1 MKEKIEVLIR
11 LQAVETEADRVQV
24 RHSEISGRIHAA
36 EEKLAEE
43 EKSAAEEA
51 ASLEA
56 LKKQYRSYES
66 EIRENQD
73 AMGKN
78 QALLN
83 TVKTNKE
90 YQILLRATDD
100 LKKKNSGI
108 EDTMLAM
115 LDQIAAEENRVSGR
129 KEDLEKLRKE
139 TAEEIQRIQ
148 KEMDE
153 GNAKLAELDV
163 RRKAVAQEVPP
174 DLLAKFMMIRNRFGS
189 PAIVPIRGIVC
200 EGCNMNIPP
209 QMRNELKRFES
220 LKCCPFCNRII
231 YWVKAE

>member
-11 LQAVETEADRVQV
+11 LQAVETEEDLLQARLKDV
-24 RHSEISGRIHAA
+24 SGRIRME
-36 EEKLAEE
+36 EEKLTAMENSVAEE
-43 EKSAAEEA
+43 SAA
-51 ASLEA
+51 LEA
-56 LKKQYRSYES
+56 LKRQYRSCES

-90 YQILLRATDD
+90 YQILLRGTDD

-115 LDQIAAEENRVSGR
+115 LDQISAAENSLSVR
-129 KEDLEKLRKE
+129 KEELETLRKKTE
-139 TAEEIQRIQ
+139 DDRQSIQ
-148 KEMDE
+148 KEIEE
-153 GNAKLAELDV
+153 GNAKLAQLDA
-163 RRKAVAQEVPP
+163 RRKTVAQEVPP
-174 DLLAKFMMIRNRFGS
+174 DLLGKFMMIKNRFGS
-189 PAIVPIRGIVC
+189 PAIVPIQGIVC
-200 EGCNMNIPP
+200 QGCNMNIPP

>member
-1 MKEKIEVLIR
+1 MKEKIEILVR
-11 LQAVETEADRVQV
+11 LQAVETEADLVQV
-24 RHSEISGRIHAA
+24 RLNEVSGRIRIE
-36 EEKLAEE
+36 EEKLAEAE
-43 EKSAAEEA
+43 NSAAEES

-56 LKKQYRSYES
+56 LKKQYRAYEA
-66 EIRENQD
+66 EIRQNQD
-73 AMGKN
+73 AMEKN
-78 QALLN
+78 QALLH

-90 YQILLRATDD
+90 YQILLRGIDD

-108 EDTMLAM
+108 EDVMLAM
-115 LDQIAAEENRVSGR
+115 LDQIAAAENRVSGR
-129 KEDLEKLRKE
+129 KEELEKLRKE
-139 TAEEIQRIQ
+139 TEEEKARIQ
-148 KEMDE
+148 KEIRE

-163 RRKAVAQEVPP
+163 RRKAVAQEVSP
-174 DLLAKFMMIRNRFGS
+174 DLLARFMMIKNRFGS

>member
-1 MKEKIEVLIR
+1 MKDKIEILVR
-11 LQAVETEADRVQV
+11 LQAVESEADLVQTGLN
-24 RHSEISGRIHAA
+24 EISGRIRIG

-43 EKSAAEEA
+43 EKSADGEA

-56 LKKQYRSYES
+56 LKKQYRSYEA

-78 QALLN
+78 QTLLN
-83 TVKTNKE
+83 AVKTNKE
-90 YQILLRATDD
+90 YQVLLRGIDD
-100 LKKKNSGI
+100 LKKKNSSI

-115 LDQIAAEENRVSGR
+115 LDQISAAESHFSGR
-129 KEDLEKLRKE
+129 KQELEKLRKE
-139 TAEEIQRIQ
+139 TEKEKERIQ
-148 KEMDE
+148 KEIE
-153 GNAKLAELDV
+153 KGNAKLAELDV
-163 RRKAVAQEVPP
+163 RRKAVAKEVPP
-174 DLLAKFMMIRNRFGS
+174 DLLGKFMTIKNRFGS